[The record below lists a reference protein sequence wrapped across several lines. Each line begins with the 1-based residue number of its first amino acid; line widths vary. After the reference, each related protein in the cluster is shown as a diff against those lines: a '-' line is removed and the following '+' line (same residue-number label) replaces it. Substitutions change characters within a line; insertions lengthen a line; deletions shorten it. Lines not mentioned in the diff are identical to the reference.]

1 MHHQENMIEE
11 TIELIVKK
19 FVPSTGDN
27 LLGMDYDICHFFG
40 KNDAIRFLS
49 RNKSGDKKCMFSIEL
64 EATNCAK
71 DISDVPNAL
80 RGALDNVVY
89 KYFESSSIQ
98 MYKDKAV
105 LRFVTVIG
113 ENQFYVTGEA
123 IVSGNRYRQLASDYE
138 NGFWELPN
146 A

>member
-1 MHHQENMIEE
+1 MYHKENMIEE
-11 TIELIVKK
+11 TIDFTVKK

-64 EATNCAK
+64 EATNCAMN
-71 DISDVPNAL
+71 INDVTSAL
-80 RGALDNVVY
+80 RGALDNIVY

-98 MYKDKAV
+98 MYKEKMV

-123 IVSGNRYRQLASDYE
+123 IVSGDRYRQLASDYE
-138 NGFWELPN
+138 KGFR
-146 A
+146 